1 LATLHVALQD
11 GFSNDAVSIK
21 VNGREVFRRDGVSTR
36 TQIGLAAAHEMSVD
50 EGSATV
56 EVDLPDRRLS
66 SATTIAVT
74 GDVYLGVSVDG
85 QNLKFV
91 QSSQLFGYL

>member
-1 LATLHVALQD
+1 MATLHVALQD
-11 GFSNDAVSIK
+11 GFSNDTVSIK
-21 VNGREVFRRDGVSTR
+21 VNGREVFRRAGVSTR

-50 EGSATV
+50 EGPVTV
-56 EVDLPDRRLS
+56 EVDLPARRLS

-74 GDVYLGVSVDG
+74 GDVSLGVSVDR

>member
-11 GFSNDAVSIK
+11 GFSNDTVSIK
-21 VNGREVFRRDGVSTR
+21 VNGREVFRRDGVSTS

-50 EGSATV
+50 EGSVTV
-56 EVDLPDRRLS
+56 EVDLPARRLS
-66 SATTIAVT
+66 STNTVAVT

-85 QNLKFV
+85 QSLKFV